1 MIIGVAKE
9 IKTEEYR
16 VGLLPGQAGIL
27 KRKGH
32 GIMVESGAGHMAGFT
47 DSMYMEKGAEIV
59 SREKLYKY
67 ADMILKVKCP
77 LESEY
82 GNFRNGQILF
92 TFLHF
97 DENISAEN
105 IEKIISRKVTAI
117 AYEWVIEKG
126 ESVLLKPMSEITGV
140 LFALQSMKILMEKKG
155 KLPVGFIKD
164 IPDPSAL
171 ITGMGRIGTNALRVF
186 LANGIHVTVI
196 EKDSDPEVK
205 IQSANVRFSK
215 GAERT
220 SKETDSLGVAEIG
233 LSNGTWDIVIV
244 RYGYNSYV
252 GSVIVSGDTEIE
264 IELTKNAISEP
275 LAPGL
280 STGFC
285 LCLSN
290 SGLPVQ
296 GIDIFYREATA
307 VSNGY
312 SYSDEYGSFESDQNG
327 LAQFAGFI
335 QGAQYRIWRG
345 QLDWEEDK
353 GVLITVPVADN
364 FELPKHLGSP

>member
-1 MIIGVAKE
+1 MSKTIVIPHPDGSNDANVYMFILNENNEFLIISSLVF
-9 IKTEEYR
+9 EEYDVSNR
-16 VGLLPGQAGIL
+16 DNYKLPLSEIDDTGIYSVNFPSL
-27 KRKGH
+27 DQG
-32 GIMVESGAGHMAGFT
+32 
-47 DSMYMEKGAEIV
+47 
-59 SREKLYKY
+59 
-67 ADMILKVKCP
+67 
-77 LESEY
+77 EY
-82 GNFRNGQILF
+82 GIIVNDADRTPLLIGCGTVSWDGSNIINFYTI
-92 TFLHF
+92 
-97 DENISAEN
+97 DSKIDSIASENLGPN
-105 IEKIISRKVTAI
+105 
-117 AYEWVIEKG
+117 
-126 ESVLLKPMSEITGV
+126 
-140 LFALQSMKILMEKKG
+140 
-155 KLPVGFIKD
+155 KL
-164 IPDPSAL
+164 
-171 ITGMGRIGTNALRVF
+171 T
-186 LANGIHVTVI
+186 VTVI

-220 SKETDSLGVAEIG
+220 SKETDSLGVAETG

-312 SYSDEYGSFESDQNG
+312 SYSDEYGSFESNQNG